1 MKDTGPM
8 GDTRMV
14 DEINHEGDL
23 IFGVVAQQR
32 R

>member
-1 MKDTGPM
+1 MKVTGPM

-14 DEINHEGDL
+14 DEINHEDGL
-23 IFGVVAQQR
+23 IFDVVAQQR

>member
-14 DEINHEGDL
+14 DEINHEEDQV
-23 IFGVVAQQR
+23 FGVVAQPWR
-32 R
+32 